1 MQEQPPPHLAPF
13 LPHLAPFSPTPD
25 PVPAPPS
32 THWAP
37 SEPERLVWGVLAPPE
52 WAVESC
58 LEPGTRW
65 GDSEQDLA
73 LAAWFTAFTV
83 SKTRW

>member
-1 MQEQPPPHLAPF
+1 MTNILPAAHLLGGGSRSVPPSPSPHR
-13 LPHLAPFSPTPD
+13 
-25 PVPAPPS
+25 S

-37 SEPERLVWGVLAPPE
+37 LEPEQLVRGVLAPPE
-52 WAVESC
+52 GAADNC
-58 LEPGTRW
+58 LELGMLW

-83 SKTRW
+83 SKTRR